1 MERFEMTV
9 RAIAQALAAL
19 SSVTL
24 LMMML
29 QTVVDVVSNNLLG
42 RPIEGNAEIIAAYYM
57 VMIVFLP
64 LAFVELRHE
73 HINADLLVR
82 SFPPLARRI
91 VYALGAVVSLGF
103 FGVLTWQT
111 AIDAWRSLQ
120 ISEVMMASIFIPV
133 WPAKFALPLGFGAIF
148 LAVMVNLAKAMRDPD
163 FSADPPD
170 LSDEQ
175 RIEI

>member
-1 MERFEMTV
+1 M
-9 RAIAQALAAL
+9 
-19 SSVTL
+19 
-24 LMMML
+24 
-29 QTVVDVVSNNLLG
+29 
-42 RPIEGNAEIIAAYYM
+42 
-57 VMIVFLP
+57 
-64 LAFVELRHE
+64 
-73 HINADLLVR
+73 
-82 SFPPLARRI
+82 
-91 VYALGAVVSLGF
+91 SLGF

-148 LAVMVNLAKAMRDPD
+148 LAVVVNLAKSVRDPD